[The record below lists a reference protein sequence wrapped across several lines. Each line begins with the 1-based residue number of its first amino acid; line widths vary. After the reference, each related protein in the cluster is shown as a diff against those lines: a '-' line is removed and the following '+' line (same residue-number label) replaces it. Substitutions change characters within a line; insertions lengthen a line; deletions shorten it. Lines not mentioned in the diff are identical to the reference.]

1 MRTITRQQR
10 ICRVYFF
17 LLLIAAV
24 GLSACSSTADHTRQA
39 NNFHSPLYSSEPL
52 NIGIIG
58 KDPVVRE
65 EHIEFVPLRF
75 NDLSEK
81 QLEQVDA
88 VFIDQKHLPEAAE
101 AKYAQVYVDSPVP
114 FVFIDSEK
122 VYLAFIDEELSYED
136 AHRSQSGDYLIG
148 YFNDQYFGADLYGHQ
163 KNKQTIQDC
172 YSRIFSFLEET
183 KNTRKITL
191 E

>member
-10 ICRVYFF
+10 TFRIYFF

-24 GLSACSSTADHTRQA
+24 GLSACSSTADHIRQETS
-39 NNFHSPLYSSEPL
+39 FHSPLYSGESL
-52 NIGIIG
+52 KVGIIG
-58 KDPVVRE
+58 KSPIVRE
-65 EHIEFVPLRF
+65 DHIEFVPLRF
-75 NDLSEK
+75 KDLSEK
-81 QLEQVDA
+81 QLKQVDA
-88 VFIDQKHLPEAAE
+88 VFIDPKHLPEAAE
-101 AKYAQVYVDSPVP
+101 AKYAQVYLDSPVP

-148 YFNDQYFGADLYGHQ
+148 YFNDQYFGADLYAHQ

-172 YSRIFSFLEET
+172 YSRVFSLLEGM
-183 KNTRKITL
+183 KNTGKITL